1 MDFRIIA
8 AAKPS
13 IAYARDGVKFFE
25 ERLRPLGRV
34 ELRYVKAGDSESV
47 SARLLEARE
56 GCLRSDGLVRE
67 LPPSSPYSHGNGSRG
82 KDHCT
87 YARSRN

>member
-13 IAYARDGVKFFE
+13 IAYTRDGVKFFE

-47 SARLLEARE
+47 SARSKIQYFLI
-56 GCLRSDGLVRE
+56 
-67 LPPSSPYSHGNGSRG
+67 
-82 KDHCT
+82 
-87 YARSRN
+87 